1 MSTKR
6 PERDTSLDEV
16 GNAIVTTKL
25 THKAE
30 ELGPLL
36 GLGRN
41 TIYALIRSGALR
53 SIRVGRKILIP
64 TSAITDFLNG
74 EKN

>member
-1 MSTKR
+1 MTVLQ
-6 PERDTSLDEV
+6 D
-16 GNAIVTTKL
+16 KL
-25 THKAE
+25 THKPDEVA
-30 ELGPLL
+30 PLL

-41 TIYALIRSGALR
+41 SVYALIRSGALR

-64 TSAITDFLNG
+64 ASAITDFLNG